1 MPIDGVSG
9 TLDLAVSPFTRRTVA
24 APKERELPAESK
36 RRVSRSGIRANDLPY
51 SLSDGASAH
60 NLTWRSAPCSTNSC
74 VEVAELP
81 EGGVAVRDGKLQEGS
96 AVLVFTADEWRA
108 FVAGVKQGE
117 FG

>member
-1 MPIDGVSG
+1 M
-9 TLDLAVSPFTRRTVA
+9 
-24 APKERELPAESK
+24 PAESK
-36 RRVSRSGIRANDLPY
+36 RRCPRQRIRANDLPY
-51 SLSDGASAH
+51 SLSDGASAPD
-60 NLTWRSAPCSTNSC
+60 LTWRSAPCSTNSC

-81 EGGVAVRDGKLQEGS
+81 AGGMAVRDGKLQEGS

>member
-1 MPIDGVSG
+1 M
-9 TLDLAVSPFTRRTVA
+9 
-24 APKERELPAESK
+24 PAESQ
-36 RRVSRSGIRANDLPY
+36 RSASTSGIRVNDLAY
-51 SLSDGASAH
+51 SVSDGARAH
-60 NLTWRSAPCSTNSC
+60 DLTWRSAPCSTNSC